1 MQQARRMN
9 LNKREDNRKHNE
21 LRPIKITR
29 NYLKHPDGS
38 VLVEC
43 GNTKVIVAATI
54 ETNAPFF
61 QKEKGEGWLT
71 AEYSMLPASTNTRM
85 RRERAKVGG
94 RTMEIQRLIGRSLR
108 MAVDLSAMEEKTITI
123 DCDVIQADGG
133 TRTASITGAWVALY
147 DAVQSGLKTKKL
159 EKNPIKQQVA
169 AISVGVVKGKPMLDL
184 CYTEDSSADVDMN
197 VIMTSTNKLIEIQGT
212 GENAPFSKDVL
223 DELYDLAAGGLED
236 IFKIQR
242 GEA

>member
-1 MQQARRMN
+1 MT
-9 LNKREDNRKHNE
+9 LIKREDGRKHNE

-43 GNTKVIVAATI
+43 GNTKVIVTATI

-71 AEYSMLPASTNTRM
+71 AEYGMLPASTNTRM
-85 RRERAKVGG
+85 KRERASVGG

-108 MAVDLSAMEEKTITI
+108 MAVNLKDMEERTITL
-123 DCDVIQADGG
+123 DADVIQADGG
-133 TRTASITGAWVALY
+133 TRTAAITGAWVALY
-147 DAVQSGLKTKKL
+147 DAVQNGLKTKKL

-169 AISVGVVKGKPMLDL
+169 AISVGVIKGQPMLDL
-184 CYTEDSSADVDMN
+184 CYTEDSRADVDMN
-197 VIMTSTNKLIEIQGT
+197 IVMTANNQLIEIQGT
-212 GENAPFSKDVL
+212 GENAPFSKEIL
-223 DELYDLAAGGLED
+223 DELYSLASNGLSE

-242 GEA
+242 GEK

>member
-1 MQQARRMN
+1 MT
-9 LNKREDNRKHNE
+9 LIKRDDGRKHNE

-38 VLVEC
+38 VLVEF
-43 GNTKVIVAATI
+43 GNTKVIVTATI
-54 ETNAPFF
+54 EMNVPFF

-85 RRERAKVGG
+85 KRERANVGG

-108 MAVDLSAMEEKTITI
+108 MAVNLKDMLERTITL
-123 DCDVIQADGG
+123 DADVIQADGG

-147 DAVQSGLKTKKL
+147 DAVQNGLKTKKL

-169 AISVGVVKGKPMLDL
+169 AISVGVIKGQPMLDL
-184 CYTEDSSADVDMN
+184 CYTEDSKADVDMN
-197 VIMTSTNKLIEIQGT
+197 VVMTANNHLIEIQGT
-212 GENAPFSKDVL
+212 GENAPFSKEIL
-223 DELYDLAAGGLED
+223 DELYELASAGLTE

-242 GEA
+242 GEK